1 MQMTRS
7 PQSQPPEH
15 ATTAIGVTDG
25 GNLLRRELERL
36 CAQSGTLVKSDL
48 RGRGVTRRAS
58 EHLGEDGQRVWQ
70 IAIEQVPDDH
80 VLQKREVD
88 AGL

>member
-36 CAQSGTLVKSDL
+36 
-48 RGRGVTRRAS
+48 
-58 EHLGEDGQRVWQ
+58 GEDGQRVWQ